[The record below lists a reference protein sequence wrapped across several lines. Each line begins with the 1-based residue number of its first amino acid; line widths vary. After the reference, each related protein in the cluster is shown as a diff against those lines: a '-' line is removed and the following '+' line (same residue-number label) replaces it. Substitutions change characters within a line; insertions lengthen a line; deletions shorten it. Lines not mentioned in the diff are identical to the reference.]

1 MAPRSTLVN
10 HKGSAYFLPFTTLR
24 PAPRNYN
31 GGVWT
36 GTFYRS
42 RLARSQCSTLPAGS
56 GFRDGGIDA
65 VGSLPQYWR
74 VIERATDEQW
84 VTLIL
89 LRRSNGTTFIRR
101 PFDYAP
107 VFRKRTNR
115 I

>member
-1 MAPRSTLVN
+1 MRPRVLSSATAPCSTLVN
-10 HKGSAYFLPFTTLR
+10 HKGSRISHSSAGPSGQAGLRRVFLHQRTARRFTTLR

-65 VGSLPQYWR
+65 VGSLVEYWR
-74 VIERATDEQW
+74 VIERATDE
-84 VTLIL
+84 
-89 LRRSNGTTFIRR
+89 R
-101 PFDYAP
+101 
-107 VFRKRTNR
+107 
-115 I
+115 